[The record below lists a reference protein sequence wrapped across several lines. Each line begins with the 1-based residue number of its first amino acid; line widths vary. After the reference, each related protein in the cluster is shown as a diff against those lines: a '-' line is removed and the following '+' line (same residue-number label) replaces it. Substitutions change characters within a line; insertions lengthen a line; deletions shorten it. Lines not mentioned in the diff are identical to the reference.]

1 MLELT
6 KTKTKHQLGDFFF
19 HFSFASFTSDRSPFL
34 SFILSVSLARL
45 LFARYQLRS
54 TTGRRRRGAKEEGA
68 YIYCVYACVSSP
80 PMPSTVSFSRC
91 NLHLTPPYTRSL
103 SRSPLPLCAN
113 GNKVARFKLYAS
125 FGAQVAALSQIMAN
139 KLFDEIARDSR
150 TTIVSRRSLAVRC
163 TAPRAVSDRAEGCF
177 CHTALDFFLTL
188 LSLPPFLLFSIFLAM
203 YLSALYYCELFELCE
218 LGGSVISY

>member
-1 MLELT
+1 
-6 KTKTKHQLGDFFF
+6 
-19 HFSFASFTSDRSPFL
+19 
-34 SFILSVSLARL
+34 
-45 LFARYQLRS
+45 
-54 TTGRRRRGAKEEGA
+54 
-68 YIYCVYACVSSP
+68 
-80 PMPSTVSFSRC
+80 MPSTVSFSRC

-150 TTIVSRRSLAVRC
+150 TTIVSRRSLAVPMYRAARGIGPRGGLLLPYC
-163 TAPRAVSDRAEGCF
+163 TR
-177 CHTALDFFLTL
+177 L
-188 LSLPPFLLFSIFLAM
+188 LSHSPFSSSLSVVLYFLAM

>member
-1 MLELT
+1 MRIYT
-6 KTKTKHQLGDFFF
+6 
-19 HFSFASFTSDRSPFL
+19 
-34 SFILSVSLARL
+34 
-45 LFARYQLRS
+45 
-54 TTGRRRRGAKEEGA
+54 A
-68 YIYCVYACVSSP
+68 YMRAYPLHLC
-80 PMPSTVSFSRC
+80 PSTVSFSRC

-188 LSLPPFLLFSIFLAM
+188 LSFPPFLLFSIFW
-203 YLSALYYCELFELCE
+203 LCIC
-218 LGGSVISY
+218 LLCVIANCSNCAN

>member
-1 MLELT
+1 
-6 KTKTKHQLGDFFF
+6 
-19 HFSFASFTSDRSPFL
+19 
-34 SFILSVSLARL
+34 
-45 LFARYQLRS
+45 
-54 TTGRRRRGAKEEGA
+54 
-68 YIYCVYACVSSP
+68 
-80 PMPSTVSFSRC
+80 MPSTVSFSRC

-163 TAPRAVSDRAEGCF
+163 TAPRARYRTARRAAFVILHSTSFSLSFLFLPF
-177 CHTALDFFLTL
+177 CCSLFFWLCICL
-188 LSLPPFLLFSIFLAM
+188 LCIIANCSNCAN
-203 YLSALYYCELFELCE
+203 
-218 LGGSVISY
+218 

>member
-1 MLELT
+1 MRIYT
-6 KTKTKHQLGDFFF
+6 
-19 HFSFASFTSDRSPFL
+19 
-34 SFILSVSLARL
+34 
-45 LFARYQLRS
+45 
-54 TTGRRRRGAKEEGA
+54 A
-68 YIYCVYACVSSP
+68 YMRAYP
-80 PMPSTVSFSRC
+80 
-91 NLHLTPPYTRSL
+91 LHLCRIHGQLLSLQPTPYTPVHAVSL

-163 TAPRAVSDRAEGCF
+163 TAPRRAVSDRAEGCF

-188 LSLPPFLLFSIFLAM
+188 LSLPPFLLFSIFW
-203 YLSALYYCELFELCE
+203 LCIC
-218 LGGSVISY
+218 LLCIIANCSNCAN